1 MEFKEKKIKQEKSI
15 KFQLGRIKLG
25 KKTDKK
31 KKKKA
36 KTRRSGATLTSRSVY
51 LFFCFL

>member
-25 KKTDKK
+25 KKPIKK
-31 KKKKA
+31 KKQKGQDA
-36 KTRRSGATLTSRSVY
+36 
-51 LFFCFL
+51 